1 MALTDK
7 QILAKYKELP
17 EDVRKAM
24 FSVATSSAIIKIGGK
39 HSLNVEEDGLLAREI
54 GLVMLGINRARDLP
68 QNLEKNLALSKEK
81 AWEIARDINHM
92 IFFEVRENLKK
103 LQGIPETEALLPEE
117 GRTPLKEEAPAP
129 QVNVEEKKYWDAL
142 KSPPSPSAAS
152 QQGAKSAPETKVS
165 PAPIETLPAK
175 PETPKPEKAPL
186 VIQPEPME
194 TPAIPAIS
202 ALGKPVEKEPKPPAP
217 PAPAAPIL
225 PSVPAVA
232 PKPPTEQKPPPGKS
246 PEKAA
251 APAPVKYESRDPY
264 REPIEN

>member
-103 LQGIPETEALLPEE
+103 LRGSPK
-117 GRTPLKEEAPAP
+117 LKP
-129 QVNVEEKKYWDAL
+129 YCL
-142 KSPPSPSAAS
+142 KR
-152 QQGAKSAPETKVS
+152 GERR
-165 PAPIETLPAK
+165 
-175 PETPKPEKAPL
+175 
-186 VIQPEPME
+186 
-194 TPAIPAIS
+194 
-202 ALGKPVEKEPKPPAP
+202 
-217 PAPAAPIL
+217 
-225 PSVPAVA
+225 
-232 PKPPTEQKPPPGKS
+232 
-246 PEKAA
+246 
-251 APAPVKYESRDPY
+251 SRKRRPHLK
-264 REPIEN
+264 